1 MFILLKLDIFIITY
15 DHGQW
20 SRTGAYVHLKDLR
33 DSPLETLLIMELNVI
48 CFWIPCQYN
57 HWGVL
62 SPCEPVL
69 SCVQFFA
76 SPWTYPVRCL
86 WPWDYPARILELVA
100 IFLLHLSPESFLTQR
115 SNLCL
120 LCLLISR
127 WIIYHWSPG
136 KPLSKEIIGQFK
148 RKGTYWNWKAHI
160 PFSLFFF
167 MTWKYFNLAYKNPHV
182 TGNPQLLNILSLYL
196 FHQQRR

>member
-1 MFILLKLDIFIITY
+1 MFIILKLDIFIITY

-20 SRTGAYVHLKDLR
+20 SRTGAYMNLKDLR
-33 DSPLETLLIMELNVI
+33 DSRLETLLIMELNVI
-48 CFWIPCQYN
+48 CFSIPCQYN

-62 SPCEPVL
+62 SPREPVL

-76 SPWTYPVRCL
+76 APWTYPVRFL

-120 LCLLISR
+120 PCLLISR

-136 KPLSKEIIGQFK
+136 KPFGTMNTCLKKSLVSSNAKEHIEIGKLTF
-148 RKGTYWNWKAHI
+148 
-160 PFSLFFF
+160 PFLYSSWWLR
-167 MTWKYFNLAYKNPHV
+167 
-182 TGNPQLLNILSLYL
+182 NILI
-196 FHQQRR
+196 

>member
-86 WPWDYPARILELVA
+86 WPWDYPARILLE
-100 IFLLHLSPESFLTQR
+100 
-115 SNLCL
+115 
-120 LCLLISR
+120 
-127 WIIYHWSPG
+127 
-136 KPLSKEIIGQFK
+136 
-148 RKGTYWNWKAHI
+148 YWNWLPFFSSISLLRAFWPRDQICVSCVSSLAGGLFTTDHLGSPCLKKSLVSSNAKEHI
-160 PFSLFFF
+160 EIGKLTFPFLYSSL
-167 MTWKYFNLAYKNPHV
+167 WL
-182 TGNPQLLNILSLYL
+182 GNILI
-196 FHQQRR
+196 